1 MIESLNVDDVITYEK
16 YNQFNTIVIR
26 RFDEATTSYINL
38 HELQCWVNDVNIM
51 ITSGITG
58 YFANWSNKEVPLNPL
73 FGTRSVDPYL
83 FNVIIE
89 VNPDYGAHMSLT
101 NFDLHRLCK
110 QMDLPIVGVFSK
122 DELEPIPQQIGTSYI
137 NMSDAHEAGTH
148 FVCFKIVC
156 DEDRDNYKGKKNKN
170 KVCEAIYFDSI
181 GIDMPIEVANSLK
194 NFRPI
199 AYSNRHI
206 QNIHSDVCG
215 WYCLLFDYAL
225 EHKQMD
231 DTYVEDFERFLNNW
245 SDNTITNTKLLKSIF
260 KGIP

>member
-1 MIESLNVDDVITYEK
+1 MCIK
-16 YNQFNTIVIR
+16 Y
-26 RFDEATTSYINL
+26 
-38 HELQCWVNDVNIM
+38 
-51 ITSGITG
+51 
-58 YFANWSNKEVPLNPL
+58 
-73 FGTRSVDPYL
+73 
-83 FNVIIE
+83 
-89 VNPDYGAHMSLT
+89 MSLT

-110 QMDLPIVGVFSK
+110 RMDLPIVGVFSK
-122 DELEPIPQQIGTSYI
+122 DELEPIPHQIGTYYI

-156 DEDRDNYKGKKNKN
+156 DEDRDNYKGKKNKE
-170 KVCEAIYFDSI
+170 KVCEAIYFDSF
-181 GIDMPIEVANSLK
+181 GIDMPIEVANYLK

-231 DTYVEDFERFLNNW
+231 SSYVEDYERFLNNW

-260 KGIP
+260 KDIP

>member
-1 MIESLNVDDVITYEK
+1 MC
-16 YNQFNTIVIR
+16 
-26 RFDEATTSYINL
+26 IN
-38 HELQCWVNDVNIM
+38 
-51 ITSGITG
+51 
-58 YFANWSNKEVPLNPL
+58 Y
-73 FGTRSVDPYL
+73 
-83 FNVIIE
+83 
-89 VNPDYGAHMSLT
+89 MSLT
-101 NFDLHRLCK
+101 NFDLHRRCK
-110 QMDLPIVGVFSK
+110 RMDLHIVGVFSK
-122 DELEPIPQQIGTSYI
+122 DELEPIPEQIGTYYI

-156 DEDRDNYKGKKNKN
+156 DEDRNNYKGKKNKE
-170 KVCEAIYFDSI
+170 KVCEAIYFDSF
-181 GIDMPIEVANSLK
+181 GIDMPIEVANYLK

-225 EHKQMD
+225 EHEQID

-260 KGIP
+260 KDIP